1 MPGHWTWHV
10 IDTKHIFYWIWLYIA
25 FATESE
31 VASGTFLF
39 IRLTRMKLLNGTND
53 GSTFKSTSFVAR
65 WSWKQTMKCGK
76 SGGVKTTPWSC
87 FKEQQLP
94 QLLKFCFSPL
104 NEESWEGQKGYWS
117 CSLIFFQELPHVTR
131 LPPGTSAVWLSS
143 LCPREAK
150 MLNWWSLLDLTE
162 KFFTSGLDV

>member
-1 MPGHWTWHV
+1 M
-10 IDTKHIFYWIWLYIA
+10 
-25 FATESE
+25 TESE
-31 VASGTFLF
+31 VATGNFLF
-39 IRLTRMKLLNGTND
+39 IRLARMKLWNGTND
-53 GSTFKSTSFVAR
+53 GSTFKSTSFIAR
-65 WSWKQTMKCGK
+65 FSCKQTIKYGK
-76 SGGVKTTPWSC
+76 SGGVKKKKPWSSFREPWLLPC
-87 FKEQQLP
+87 KE

-104 NEESWEGQKGYWS
+104 NKESREGQKGYWS
-117 CSLIFFQELPHVTR
+117 YSLIFFQELPHVTW